1 MLDNRASTYL
11 SVLPIFLVSLS
22 IHEYAHAWVA
32 YRYGD
37 DTAKRMG
44 RLTLNPLAH
53 ISLLG
58 TIILPLLVH
67 FGWAKPVP
75 VNFSILTKSQI
86 FKVAAA
92 GPVANIL
99 LALILTGAFRLLGLG
114 AIPLLGN
121 LVLLAILFN
130 IILAVFNLI
139 PIPPLDGSKMV
150 YARLK
155 SPQALNTYK
164 KLAPF
169 GMLVLVGFLLLGG
182 FEIVILPLVALFYAL
197 LGLPLPALIIEQVK
211 PKNGLCSQYLKGKEE
226 LEWCGNTQLFRCP
239 EADGHKY
246 VFQCIGNC
254 VLQVRNQ
261 NEPDEILVTG
271 EK

>member
-1 MLDNRASTYL
+1 MLGSRVSTYL
-11 SVLPIFLVSLS
+11 YVLPIFLVSLT

-32 YRYGD
+32 YKYGD

-58 TIILPLLVH
+58 TIIMPLLVP
-67 FGWAKPVP
+67 FGWAKPIP

-92 GPVANIL
+92 GPGANML
-99 LALILTGAFRLLGLG
+99 LALILTAGFHLLRLD
-114 AIPLLGN
+114 AVSRLGN
-121 LVLLAILFN
+121 FVLLVILFN

-155 SPQALNTYK
+155 SPESINTYK

-169 GMLVLVGFLLLGG
+169 GMLVFIGFLLLGG
-182 FEIVILPLVALFYAL
+182 FQIIILPLVAVFYAL
-197 LGLPLPALIIEQVK
+197 LGLPLPALTIE
-211 PKNGLCSQYLKGKEE
+211 
-226 LEWCGNTQLFRCP
+226 R
-239 EADGHKY
+239 AD
-246 VFQCIGNC
+246 
-254 VLQVRNQ
+254 
-261 NEPDEILVTG
+261 
-271 EK
+271 